1 MITNINN
8 YDDFGL
14 LIKLKV
20 KHIEYLIS
28 ELSISDKCIY
38 LRVTSSYDGNQQN
51 QLQIFFNITS
61 DGTMIL
67 IENPF
72 IYYELYIDLTTH
84 LLLKLL

>member
-38 LRVTSSYDGNQQN
+38 LRVTSLYDGNQQN
-51 QLQIFFNITS
+51 QLQIFLNITS